1 MLLVPPWGHAVRLS
15 CSVAAGQCRSDSLLG
30 ICASI
35 RALHPLARLWV
46 LIIISLALTFYLVP
60 LLPALLLL
68 TALVLFCDRPDRQI
82 LMRTLRRLR
91 WLLLATLLLHA
102 YLTPGPLLFPEVG
115 VLSPAREGL
124 QEGLLR
130 SLALLFM
137 AFWAIWL
144 MHGVAPARMA
154 QAIAHLLQP
163 FGRLGFP
170 VTRLASRLS
179 MSLAAVDAMGARAR
193 SLRASLAGERKPIG
207 LRAGLQLRAEV
218 LLRLFEEIE
227 KVLPAER
234 PEPEMPLPALAW
246 RDLLMLLLVI
256 GLMGFALL
264 IDGLQ

>member
-1 MLLVPPWGHAVRLS
+1 MLGV
-15 CSVAAGQCRSDSLLG
+15 CR
-30 ICASI
+30 SI

-46 LIIISLALTFYLVP
+46 LIIISLALTFHLVP
-60 LLPALLLL
+60 LLPVLLLL
-68 TALVLFCDRPDRQI
+68 TTLVLLCDRPDRQI

-124 QEGLLR
+124 REGLLR

-144 MHGVAPARMA
+144 MHGVAPALMA
-154 QAIAHLLQP
+154 QAIARLLQP

-170 VTRLASRLS
+170 VARLASRLS
-179 MSLAAVDAMGARAR
+179 LTLAAVDAMGARAR
-193 SLRASLAGERKPIG
+193 SLRDSLATERMPEGLWAG
-207 LRAGLQLRAEV
+207 LRLRAEV

-227 KVLPAER
+227 NEHPAAR
-234 PEPEMPLPALAW
+234 PEPEMPLPRLAW
-246 RDLLMLLLVI
+246 RDLLMLLLVL